1 MNFINLLFYVFS
13 ATAILSALM
22 VVTLRNTVNCVLFLV
37 LTFFATAANWL
48 LLESEF
54 LALVLV
60 LVYVGAVMT
69 LFLFVVMMLNL
80 RREAQRE
87 RLTQF
92 WPIGLLAIVCV
103 TALVLLAVRH
113 GNVIFPIPPVAQA
126 LDYSN
131 VTALGNVLYTTYVWP
146 FEVAAVLLLT
156 AIVAAIALGHRPI
169 KQGAQQRRQ
178 DPAAQIA
185 VRRNDRVRL
194 VNLPSVKKG

>member
-1 MNFINLLFYVFS
+1 MNFVNLLFYIFS
-13 ATAILSALM
+13 ATAIVSALM
-22 VVTLRNTVNCVLFLV
+22 VVTLRNTVHCVLFLV
-37 LTFFATAANWL
+37 LTFFAAAANWL

-87 RLTQF
+87 RLARF
-92 WPIGLLAIVCV
+92 WPVGLLAIICV
-103 TALVLLAVRH
+103 TALIVLAARH
-113 GNVIFPIPPVAQA
+113 GNAIFPVSPAAQA

-146 FEVAAVLLLT
+146 FEIAAVLLLT
-156 AIVAAIALGHRPI
+156 AIVAAIALGHGRV
-169 KQGAQQRRQ
+169 KQAVTQRRQ

-194 VNLPSVKKG
+194 INMPTEKKG